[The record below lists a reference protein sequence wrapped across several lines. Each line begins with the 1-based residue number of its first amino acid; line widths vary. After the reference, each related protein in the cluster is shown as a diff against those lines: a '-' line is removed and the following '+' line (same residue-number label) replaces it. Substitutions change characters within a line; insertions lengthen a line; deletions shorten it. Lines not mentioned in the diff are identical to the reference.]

1 MNEDRETDEL
11 LKSVRRGDERARE
24 QLLNRYRERLRRM
37 VAVRIDPR
45 LAPRLDPS
53 DVVQEA
59 LAEAAVGLDEYLS
72 QPPLPFYPWLR
83 HFAWDRMI
91 ELHRFHLNAQR
102 RSVARERPLELPLP
116 DHSAVALG
124 CQLAAGGTSPSHRL
138 IRDELQQR
146 VRQAMA
152 ALSPHDKE
160 VLVLRYLEGLTTAE
174 TASVL
179 RLSEGAVK
187 SRHMRAIVR
196 LRALLDDLEGEM
208 PR

>member
-1 MNEDRETDEL
+1 LYDDREIDEL
-11 LKSVRRGDERARE
+11 LERARLGEAPARE
-24 QLLNRYRERLRRM
+24 QLLGRYRERLRRM
-37 VAVRIDPR
+37 VAARIDPR

-59 LAEAAVGLDEYLS
+59 LTEAAGGLDEYLRR
-72 QPPLPFYPWLR
+72 PPLPFYPWLR
-83 HFAWDRMI
+83 HFAWDRLI

-102 RSVARERPLELPLP
+102 RSVSRERPLELPLP
-116 DHSAVALG
+116 DQSAVALVRR
-124 CQLAAGGTSPSHRL
+124 LAVGGTSPSHRL
-138 IRDELQQR
+138 VRKELQEK
-146 VRQAMA
+146 VRGALS

-179 RLSEGAVK
+179 GLTVGAVK

-196 LRALLDDLEGEM
+196 LRALLDELDGEI
-208 PR
+208 PG

>member
-1 MNEDRETDEL
+1 MYDDRDINDL
-11 LKSVRRGDERARE
+11 LQRVRQGDGPSRE
-24 QLLNRYRERLRRM
+24 QLLGRYREQLRRM
-37 VAVRIDPR
+37 VAARVDPR

-59 LAEAAVGLDEYLS
+59 LAEAAAGLDEYLRG
-72 QPPLPFYPWLR
+72 PPLPFYPWLR
-83 HFAWDRMI
+83 HFAWDRLI
-91 ELHRFHLNAQR
+91 ELHRFHLNSQR
-102 RSVARERPLELPLP
+102 RSVTRERPLELPLP
-116 DHSAVALG
+116 DHSAVVLV
-124 CQLAAGGTSPSHRL
+124 CQLAGGGTSPSHRL
-138 IRDELQQR
+138 LREELQER
-146 VRQAMA
+146 VRGALS
-152 ALSPHDKE
+152 ALSPHDRE

-196 LRALLDDLEGEM
+196 LRALLDDFDGEM

>member
-1 MNEDRETDEL
+1 MMTVTSMICSSACAWAMSPHASNFWTATASG
-11 LKSVRRGDERARE
+11 SVAWSPRDSTRDW
-24 QLLNRYRERLRRM
+24 LR
-37 VAVRIDPR
+37 
-45 LAPRLDPS
+45 RLDPS

-59 LAEAAVGLDEYLS
+59 LAEAAGGFDEYLR

-83 HFAWDRMI
+83 HFAWDRLI

-102 RSVARERPLELPLP
+102 RSVVRERPLELPLP
-116 DHSAVALG
+116 DQSAVALVRR
-124 CQLAAGGTSPSHRL
+124 LAVGGTSPSHRL
-138 IRDELQQR
+138 LRNEIQEK
-146 VRQAMA
+146 VRGALS

-179 RLSEGAVK
+179 GLSVGAVK

-196 LRALLDDLEGEM
+196 LRALLDDLDGEM
-208 PR
+208 LG